1 MVVLLRMEEKKTN
14 GTEQSGRHRKQKK
27 RRISLHFMT
36 TKKEQ

>member
-27 RRISLHFMT
+27 
-36 TKKEQ
+36 KENFPSFYDN